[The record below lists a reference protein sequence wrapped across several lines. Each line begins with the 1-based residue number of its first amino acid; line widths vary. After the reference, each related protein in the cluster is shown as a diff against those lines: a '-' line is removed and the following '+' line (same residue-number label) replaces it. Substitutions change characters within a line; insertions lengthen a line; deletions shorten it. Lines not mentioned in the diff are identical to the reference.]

1 MKIQPKQLRWLG
13 DSLEQ
18 VKSFSGAA
26 RQSAGHQLFL
36 VQNGLENLTGNPWKS
51 SVQVLKKFEY
61 GSRNPTE
68 FSK

>member
-26 RQSAGHQLFL
+26 RQSAGHQLGL
-36 VQNGLENLTGNPWKS
+36 VQNGLDPLDWKS
-51 SVQVLKKFEY
+51 MEVVGPGVKEIRIRLEKSYRVF
-61 GSRNPTE
+61 
-68 FSK
+68 